1 MDRPW
6 RVVCGAAHTA
16 VLCVGGRVYVLSA
29 RAYAPSPIQSAM
41 ISPIQSAVLSPIQNV
56 SEGHAGY
63 PGKHALLPLETDAVI
78 SCAMW
83 AMLQLLCAC
92 TCTAWALCRYVWGD
106 NSSGVLGNGGSW
118 SEDMP
123 RLLGCSD
130 AVGAHGSSESLGQGL
145 SGEYV
150 TCIAASGW
158 CVPCLHA
165 VMPVPC
171 TRGTPSLDL

>member
-1 MDRPW
+1 
-6 RVVCGAAHTA
+6 
-16 VLCVGGRVYVLSA
+16 
-29 RAYAPSPIQSAM
+29 
-41 ISPIQSAVLSPIQNV
+41 
-56 SEGHAGY
+56 
-63 PGKHALLPLETDAVI
+63 
-78 SCAMW
+78 MW

-92 TCTAWALCRYVWGD
+92 TCTVWAWCRYVWGD

-158 CVPCLHA
+158 CVPCFHTF
-165 VMPVPC
+165 MPAPC
-171 TRGTPSLDL
+171 ILLL